1 MKRPASDYVHLVR
14 MAGLFVI
21 GISAFVVL
29 RWLLVPAD
37 FGVLGH
43 YRAGAVADNMAR
55 PVVYAGQAVCV
66 TCHAEVAEARAQ
78 GRHVRVACEAC
89 HGALAAH
96 AAAPDGPAPVKPDP
110 RQTCIRCHS
119 ANISKPASFPQVVPE
134 EHAPEGS
141 CAACH
146 AVHNPKIS

>member
-1 MKRPASDYVHLVR
+1 MKRTASDYVHLVR
-14 MAGLFVI
+14 MAGLFVV
-21 GISAFVVL
+21 GVTAFVVL

-43 YRAGAVADNMAR
+43 YRAGAVTDNMT
-55 PVVYAGQAVCV
+55 PPLMFAGQAACV
-66 TCHAEVAEARAQ
+66 ECHADVADVRAK
-78 GRHVRVACEAC
+78 GKHVRVACESC

-96 AAAPDGPAPVKPDP
+96 ASDPGSQKPVKPHT
-110 RQTCIRCHS
+110 RNTCISCHS
-119 ANISKPASFPQVVPE
+119 ANISKPKSFPQVVPE

-146 AVHNPKIS
+146 VVHNPKIS